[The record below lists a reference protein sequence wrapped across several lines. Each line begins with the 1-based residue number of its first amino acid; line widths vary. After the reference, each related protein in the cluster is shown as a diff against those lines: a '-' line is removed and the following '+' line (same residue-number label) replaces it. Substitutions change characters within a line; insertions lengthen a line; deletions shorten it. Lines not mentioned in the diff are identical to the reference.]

1 MKTLFLAA
9 LLAFGL
15 ALPAAA
21 QRSGMYDVTG
31 VNPDGT
37 EYTGTMM
44 LQQVGLS
51 SFRIVWTIGSDAI
64 EGVGMVS
71 GLTLAT
77 AFTLGQGQT
86 GMGIYEIKPGDVL
99 EGVWTV
105 VNAFASGRETAR
117 PR

>member
-1 MKTLFLAA
+1 MKRLFLAA
-9 LLAFGL
+9 LLAIGL

-21 QRSGMYDVTG
+21 QRSTVYDVTG
-31 VNPDGT
+31 TNPDGT

-51 SFRIVWTIGSDAI
+51 SFRIVWNIGADTF

-77 AFTLGQGQT
+77 AFSLGENQT

-105 VNAFASGRETAR
+105 IGAFAAGRETAR

>member
-1 MKTLFLAA
+1 MKKLLLAA
-9 LLAFGL
+9 LLACGL
-15 ALPAAA
+15 ALPAQA
-21 QRSGMYDVTG
+21 QRSGVYNVTG

-51 SFRIVWTIGSDAI
+51 SFRIVWTIGADTI

-86 GMGIYEIKPGDVL
+86 GMGIYEIKAGDVL

-105 VNAFASGRETAR
+105 ISAFASGRETAR